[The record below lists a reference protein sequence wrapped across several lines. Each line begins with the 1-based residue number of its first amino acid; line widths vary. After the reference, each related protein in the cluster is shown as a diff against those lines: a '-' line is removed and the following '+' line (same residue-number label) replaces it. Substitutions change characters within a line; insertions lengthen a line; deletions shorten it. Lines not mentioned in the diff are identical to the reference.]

1 MKKAQKN
8 QMNKSSDFFRVGSGA
23 PRIDGWF
30 NKKNA
35 NEEKSW
41 VLLPVFKGEDFKLP
55 PKKVQRTLLMS
66 FRLQNPE
73 VSVFLL
79 VSALQQNGG
88 QVEVQSPVG
97 KPVMDQEVRTT
108 ASAKAGKV
116 GTDSLMEQALD
127 SQKLVKHLGFTS
139 LSLVKHD
146 GRNR

>member
-1 MKKAQKN
+1 
-8 QMNKSSDFFRVGSGA
+8 
-23 PRIDGWF
+23 
-30 NKKNA
+30 
-35 NEEKSW
+35 
-41 VLLPVFKGEDFKLP
+41 
-55 PKKVQRTLLMS
+55 MS
-66 FRLQNPE
+66 FRLQDPE

-127 SQKLVKHLGFTS
+127 SRKLVKHLGFTS
-139 LSLVKHD
+139 FSLVKHG

>member
-1 MKKAQKN
+1 
-8 QMNKSSDFFRVGSGA
+8 
-23 PRIDGWF
+23 
-30 NKKNA
+30 
-35 NEEKSW
+35 
-41 VLLPVFKGEDFKLP
+41 
-55 PKKVQRTLLMS
+55 MS
-66 FRLQNPE
+66 FCLQNPE
-73 VSVFLL
+73 VSVLLL

-108 ASAKAGKV
+108 ASAKAGKGKV

-139 LSLVKHD
+139 FSLVKHG